1 MTLVFEKIG
10 FNREWLTEFDDAKKL
25 ADTDTMK
32 AHFSDEIRLSKCEE
46 LLKQIKPKAEA
57 VKPTKKDK

>member
-1 MTLVFEKIG
+1 MRFIFDKIG
-10 FNREWLTEFDDAKKL
+10 FNREWLLEFEDAKTL

-32 AHFSDEIRLSKCEE
+32 AHFSDEVRLSKCEDM
-46 LLKQIKPKAEA
+46 LKQIKPKAEA